1 MLDDAYAILC
11 LSRLPGLG
19 YATIQKLLVE
29 YHTYQDIL
37 KNYHEWQ
44 KKSSAVPDLDNF
56 LKSMRLFTRK
66 LQKLQI
72 SYLTFIDP
80 AYPSLLKNI
89 STPPLVLYYQ
99 GNIQALREKCLA
111 VVGTRKP
118 TPYSMQ
124 ALAQLLPA
132 ICDVG
137 VRVVS
142 GFQIGVDQQAHQI
155 AVQQKQPTIAVLGTG
170 LNIDYPHGSKT
181 LRHQILATGG
191 LIISE
196 YPPDITAQPYHFPI
210 RNRIVSGVSQAVLV
224 IEAALKSGSLNTV
237 SHALEQGR
245 EVWAVPGPITSPVS
259 AGTNYLIQQ
268 GARVALDSNEI
279 LSFYG
284 FSVESIQPKDLRAVP
299 EPLQTIYTQLTQK
312 SQSIDEL
319 LLRTGLGYTQLLE
332 QLSQLELLGHV
343 SLSDRGEYFAI

>member
-1 MLDDAYAILC
+1 MSDDAYAILC
-11 LSRLPGLG
+11 LSRLPGIG

-29 YHTYQDIL
+29 YHTYQGIL
-37 KNYHEWQ
+37 NNYHQWQ
-44 KKSSAVPDLDNF
+44 KKPSAVPDLDNF
-56 LKSMRLFTRK
+56 LKSMRAITNK
-66 LQKLQI
+66 LQKLEI
-72 SYLTFIDP
+72 HYLTFIDSL
-80 AYPSLLKNI
+80 YPSLLKNI

-99 GNIQALREKCLA
+99 GNIQALHEKCLA

-118 TPYSMQ
+118 TPYSKQ

-132 ICDVG
+132 VCDAG
-137 VRVVS
+137 VHIVS
-142 GFQIGVDQQAHQI
+142 GFQLGVDQQAHQI

-170 LNIDYPHGSKT
+170 LNIDYPHGSKA
-181 LRHQILATGG
+181 LRHQILAAGG

-196 YPPDITAQPYHFPI
+196 YPPDTTAQPYHFPI

-245 EVWAVPGPITSPVS
+245 EVWAVPGPITSTVS

-268 GARVALDSNEI
+268 GARIALDSYEI

-284 FSVESIQPKDLRAVP
+284 FSAKSTQPKDLRSIP
-299 EPLQTIYTQLTQK
+299 EPLQKIYIQLTHK

-319 LLRTGLGYTQLLE
+319 LLLSGLGYAQLLE

-343 SLSDRGEYFAI
+343 TLSEQGEYFAI

>member
-1 MLDDAYAILC
+1 M
-11 LSRLPGLG
+11 
-19 YATIQKLLVE
+19 QLL
-29 YHTYQDIL
+29 
-37 KNYHEWQ
+37 
-44 KKSSAVPDLDNF
+44 
-56 LKSMRLFTRK
+56 TRK

-72 SYLTFIDP
+72 HYLTFIDP
-80 AYPSLLKNI
+80 DYPSLLKNI

-99 GNIQALREKCLA
+99 GNIQVLSEKCLA

-118 TPYSMQ
+118 TLYSKQ

-132 ICDVG
+132 VCDAG
-137 VRVVS
+137 IHIVS
-142 GFQIGVDQQAHQI
+142 GFQLGVDQQAHQI
-155 AVQQKQPTIAVLGTG
+155 AVNQKQPTIAVLGTG
-170 LNIDYPHGSKT
+170 LNIDYPHGSKA
-181 LRHQILATGG
+181 LRQQILATGG

-196 YPPDITAQPYHFPI
+196 YPPDTTAQPYYFPI
-210 RNRIVSGVSQAVLV
+210 RNRIVSGVSRAVLV

-259 AGTNYLIQQ
+259 TGTNYLIQQ
-268 GARVALDSNEI
+268 GARIALDSSEI

-284 FSVESIQPKDLRAVP
+284 FLPKSSSPKDLRAIP
-299 EPLQTIYTQLTQK
+299 EPLQKIYTQLTHK

-319 LLRTGLGYTQLLE
+319 LQLTGLGYAQLLE

-343 SLSDRGEYFAI
+343 TLSEQGEYFAI